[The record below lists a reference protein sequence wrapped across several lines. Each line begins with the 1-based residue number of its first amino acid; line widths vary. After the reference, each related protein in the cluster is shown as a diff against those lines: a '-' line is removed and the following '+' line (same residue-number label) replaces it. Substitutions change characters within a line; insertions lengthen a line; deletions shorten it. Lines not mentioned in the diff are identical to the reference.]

1 MLQGKRCS
9 GREGR
14 KVSMPL
20 DNGQGGWQDGAPDIS
35 EMLKK
40 AGDSLGL
47 GKRGKGLW
55 PIVVG
60 IVLAIFLAYSAV
72 YTIAPGNLGVILR
85 FGKYNGLVMPGLHFK
100 IPLGVDTVFKVH
112 TEQVDTESFGFR
124 SVRPGIKTQYE
135 KTPKMELESL
145 MLTGDLNVI
154 DVEWIVQFR
163 REDPRKYLFSI
174 QEPIMAIRDISESV
188 NRRIVGNRSF
198 DYVLQNREEVN
209 KMAKEELQKILDEY
223 ETGIRIVNVRLQNV
237 VPPDPV
243 KGAFNEVNEAQ
254 QEKERL
260 INQAQETYNRE
271 IPKAKGEAERTING
285 ARGFA
290 LERVNRAKG
299 DVARFSAVLK
309 EYRNAREV
317 TKQRLYLEAYQTIL
331 PNAKQIYIIDSEQKG
346 VLPLLQLNQQVTKG
360 GEGQ

>member
-1 MLQGKRCS
+1 MPWDNNPGKRQ
-9 GREGR
+9 GDLLDLPEIIKK
-14 KVSMPL
+14 KV
-20 DNGQGGWQDGAPDIS
+20 
-35 EMLKK
+35 
-40 AGDSLGL
+40 GDSLSFGEG
-47 GKRGKGLW
+47 GKPVWL
-55 PIVVG
+55 IG
-60 IVLAIFLAYSAV
+60 IVIFIAIILAYTSF
-72 YTIAPGNLGVILR
+72 YTIPPGNRGVILR
-85 FGKYNGLVMPGLHFK
+85 FGRYYSIVMPGLHFK

-112 TEQVDTESFGFR
+112 TEQVDTESFGFK
-124 SVRPGIKTQYE
+124 SVRPGIRTQYE
-135 KTPKMELESL
+135 KSAMTERESL

-163 REDPRKYLFSI
+163 REDPRKYLFNVRD
-174 QEPIMAIRDISESV
+174 PVMTIRDISESV

-209 KMAKEELQKILDEY
+209 RMAQEELQKILDEY
-223 ETGIRIVNVRLQNV
+223 ETGIRVVNVRLQNV

-260 INQAQETYNRE
+260 INEAQETFNRK
-271 IPKAKGEAERTING
+271 IPRAKGEAERTING

-309 EYRNAREV
+309 EYRNAIEV
-317 TKQRLYLEAYQTIL
+317 TKQRLYLEAYRAIL

-346 VLPLLQLNQQVTKG
+346 LLPLLQLNQQVTKG
-360 GEGQ
+360 GEIP

>member
-1 MLQGKRCS
+1 MPWDNNPGGGQ
-9 GREGR
+9 EG
-14 KVSMPL
+14 L
-20 DNGQGGWQDGAPDIS
+20 PDLS
-35 EMLKK
+35 EMIKK
-40 AGDSLGL
+40 AGDSLRL
-47 GKRGKGLW
+47 GKGRKPLW
-55 PIVVG
+55 LIVIV
-60 IVLAIFLAYSAV
+60 IVLAIFLAYTAI
-72 YTIAPGNLGVILR
+72 YTIPPGHQGVILR
-85 FGKYNGLVMPGLHFK
+85 FGRYSGMVLPGLHFK
-100 IPLGVDTVFKVH
+100 IPFGVDTVFKVH
-112 TEQVDTESFGFR
+112 TEQVDTETFGFK
-124 SVRPGIKTQYE
+124 SVRPGIRTQYE
-135 KTPKMELESL
+135 KSAVTERESL

-163 REDPRKYLFSI
+163 REDPRKYLFNV
-174 QEPIMAIRDISESV
+174 QDPIMAIRDISESV

-209 KMAKEELQKILDEY
+209 KMAQEELQKILDEY
-223 ETGIRIVNVRLQNV
+223 ETGIRVVNVRLQNV

-260 INQAQETYNRE
+260 INEAQETYNRE

-290 LERVNRAKG
+290 LERVNHAKG

-309 EYRNAREV
+309 EYRNAKEV

-346 VLPLLQLNQQVTKG
+346 LLPLLQLNQQDTKG
-360 GEGQ
+360 GASQ

>member
-1 MLQGKRCS
+1 MAWDNSPGGAQ
-9 GREGR
+9 EGLPDFPEIIK
-14 KVSMPL
+14 KV
-20 DNGQGGWQDGAPDIS
+20 
-35 EMLKK
+35 
-40 AGDSLGL
+40 GDSLNL
-47 GKRGKGLW
+47 GKGGKFLW
-55 PIVVG
+55 LLVIV
-60 IVLAIFLAYSAV
+60 IVLAIILAYTAF
-72 YTIAPGNLGVILR
+72 YTIPPGNQGVILR
-85 FGKYNGLVMPGLHFK
+85 FGRYAGMALPGLHFK
-100 IPLGVDTVFKVH
+100 VPFGVDTVFKVH
-112 TEQVDTESFGFR
+112 TEQVDTESFGFK
-124 SVRPGIKTQYE
+124 SVRPGIRTEYQKGAATE
-135 KTPKMELESL
+135 RESL

-154 DVEWIVQFR
+154 DVEWIIQFR
-163 REDPRKYLFSI
+163 REDPRKYLFNVRD
-174 QEPIMAIRDISESV
+174 PIMAIRDISESV

-209 KMAKEELQKILDEY
+209 KMAQEELQKILDEY

-260 INQAQETYNRE
+260 INEAQETYNRQ
-271 IPKAKGEAERTING
+271 IPQAKGEAERAING

-290 LERVNRAKG
+290 LERVNRSKG

-309 EYRNAREV
+309 EYRNAKEV

-346 VLPLLQLNQQVTKG
+346 LLPLLQLNQQVTKG
-360 GEGQ
+360 GEVQ

>member
-1 MLQGKRCS
+1 MPWDNNPGGGQ
-9 GREGR
+9 EG
-14 KVSMPL
+14 L
-20 DNGQGGWQDGAPDIS
+20 PDFP
-35 EMLKK
+35 EMIKK
-40 AGDSLGL
+40 AGESLNL
-47 GKRGKGLW
+47 GKVGKPVWLVV
-55 PIVVG
+55 IV
-60 IVLAIFLAYSAV
+60 IVLAIILAYTAF
-72 YTIAPGNLGVILR
+72 YTIPPGNQGVLLR
-85 FGKYNGLVMPGLHFK
+85 FGKYVGLVTPGLHFK
-100 IPLGVDTVFKVH
+100 VPLGVDTVFKVH
-112 TEQVDTESFGFR
+112 TEQVDTESFGFK
-124 SVRPGIKTQYE
+124 SIRPGIRTEYE
-135 KTPKMELESL
+135 KGVATELESL

-163 REDPRKYLFSI
+163 REDPRKYLFNI
-174 QEPIMAIRDISESV
+174 RDPIMAIRDISESV

-209 KMAKEELQKILDEY
+209 KMAQEELQKILDEY
-223 ETGIRIVNVRLQNV
+223 ESGIRVVNVRLQNV

-260 INQAQETYNRE
+260 INEAQETYNRQ
-271 IPKAKGEAERTING
+271 IPQAKGEAERAING

-290 LERVNRAKG
+290 LERVNHAKG

-309 EYRNAREV
+309 EYRNAKEV

-346 VLPLLQLNQQVTKG
+346 LLPLLQLSQPVTKG
-360 GEGQ
+360 GEVQ

>member
-1 MLQGKRCS
+1 MPWDNNPAGGQ
-9 GREGR
+9 EG
-14 KVSMPL
+14 L
-20 DNGQGGWQDGAPDIS
+20 PDFP
-35 EMLKK
+35 EMIKK
-40 AGDSLGL
+40 AGESLSLGKG
-47 GKRGKGLW
+47 GKPVWLIL
-55 PIVVG
+55 IV
-60 IVLAIFLAYSAV
+60 IVLVIFLGYTAI
-72 YTIAPGNLGVILR
+72 YTIAPGHKGVILR
-85 FGKYNGLVMPGLHFK
+85 FGRYSGMALPGLHFK
-100 IPLGVDTVFKVH
+100 IPFGIDTVLKVH
-112 TEQVDTESFGFR
+112 TEQVDTETFGFR
-124 SVRPGIKTQYE
+124 TVRPGIRTQYE
-135 KTPKMELESL
+135 KSAATKLESL

-163 REDPRKYLFSI
+163 REDPRKYLFNVR
-174 QEPIMAIRDISESV
+174 EPIMVIRDISESV

-209 KMAKEELQKILDEY
+209 RMAQEELQKILDEY
-223 ETGIRIVNVRLQNV
+223 ESGIRVVNVRLQNL

-260 INQAQETYNRE
+260 INEAQETYNRE
-271 IPKAKGEAERTING
+271 IPKAKGEAQRTING

-299 DVARFSAVLK
+299 DVARFSAVLT

-331 PNAKQIYIIDSEQKG
+331 PNAKRIYIIDSEQKG
-346 VLPLLQLNQQVTKG
+346 LLPLLQLNQQDMKG
-360 GEGQ
+360 GEAQ

>member
-1 MLQGKRCS
+1 MLR
-9 GREGR
+9 
-14 KVSMPL
+14 
-20 DNGQGGWQDGAPDIS
+20 DNNRGGWQEGPPDLA
-35 EMLKK
+35 EMIKK
-40 AGDSLGL
+40 ARDSLSL
-47 GKRGKGLW
+47 GKRGKSLW
-55 PIVVG
+55 LIVIV
-60 IVLAIFLAYSAV
+60 IVLAIFLAYTAV
-72 YTIAPGNLGVILR
+72 YTISPGHQGVILR
-85 FGKYNGLVMPGLHFK
+85 FGRYYGMVMPGLHFK
-100 IPLGVDTVFKVH
+100 IPFGVDTVFKVH
-112 TEQVDTESFGFR
+112 TEQVDTESFGFK
-124 SVRPGIKTQYE
+124 SIRPGIRTQYE
-135 KTPKMELESL
+135 KSAVTERESL

-163 REDPRKYLFSI
+163 REDPRKYLFNVRD
-174 QEPIMAIRDISESV
+174 PIMTIRDISESV

-209 KMAKEELQKILDEY
+209 KMAQEELQKILDEY
-223 ETGIRIVNVRLQNV
+223 ETGIRVVNVRLQNV

-260 INQAQETYNRE
+260 INEAQETYNRE

-317 TKQRLYLEAYQTIL
+317 TKRRLYLEAYQTIL

-346 VLPLLQLNQQVTKG
+346 LLPLLQLNQQVTKG
-360 GEGQ
+360 GEVK

>member
-1 MLQGKRCS
+1 MS
-9 GREGR
+9 W
-14 KVSMPL
+14 
-20 DNGQGGWQDGAPDIS
+20 DNNPGGQQGGLPDLPEII
-35 EMLKK
+35 KK
-40 AGDSLGL
+40 VGDSLSF
-47 GKRGKGLW
+47 GKGRKPLW
-55 PIVVG
+55 LIVIV
-60 IVLAIFLAYSAV
+60 IVLAVILAYTAF
-72 YTIAPGNLGVILR
+72 YTIPPGHKGVILR
-85 FGKYNGLVMPGLHFK
+85 FGRYSGMVLPGLHFK
-100 IPLGVDTVFKVH
+100 IPFGVDTVFKVH
-112 TEQVDTESFGFR
+112 TEQVDTESFGFK
-124 SVRPGIKTQYE
+124 SVRPGIRTQYE
-135 KTPKMELESL
+135 KSAATERESL

-154 DVEWIVQFR
+154 DVEWIIQFR
-163 REDPRKYLFSI
+163 REDPRKYLFNV
-174 QEPIMAIRDISESV
+174 QDPIKAIRDISESV

-209 KMAKEELQKILDEY
+209 KMAQEELQKILDEY
-223 ETGIRIVNVRLQNV
+223 ETGIRVVNVRLQNV

-260 INQAQETYNRE
+260 INEAQETYNRE
-271 IPKAKGEAERTING
+271 IPKAKGTAERTING

-309 EYRNAREV
+309 EYGNAKEV

-346 VLPLLQLNQQVTKG
+346 LLPLLQLNQQVTKG
-360 GEGQ
+360 GEAK

>member
-1 MLQGKRCS
+1 MSR
-9 GREGR
+9 
-14 KVSMPL
+14 
-20 DNGQGGWQDGAPDIS
+20 DNNQGGGQKGLPDIS
-35 EMLKK
+35 EMIKK

-47 GKRGKGLW
+47 GKGRKPLFFMV
-55 PIVVG
+55 IV
-60 IVLAIFLAYSAV
+60 IVLAIILAQTAF
-72 YTIAPGNLGVILR
+72 YTIAPGHQGVILR
-85 FGKYNGLVMPGLHFK
+85 FGRYSRLVLPGLHFK
-100 IPLGVDTVFKVH
+100 VPFGVDTVYKVH
-112 TEQVDTESFGFR
+112 AEQVDTETFGFKNI
-124 SVRPGIKTQYE
+124 SPGIKTQYE
-135 KTPKMELESL
+135 KNALTERESL

-154 DVEWIVQFR
+154 DVEWIIQFR
-163 REDPRKYLFSI
+163 RENPREYLFNVKD
-174 QEPIMAIRDISESV
+174 PIMTIRDISESV

-209 KMAKEELQKILDEY
+209 RMAQEELQKILDEY

-260 INQAQETYNRE
+260 INEAQETYNRE

-290 LERVNRAKG
+290 LERLNHARG

-309 EYRNAREV
+309 QYGSAKEV

-346 VLPLLQLNQQVTKG
+346 LLPLLQLNQDVTKG
-360 GEGQ
+360 GEAQ

>member
-1 MLQGKRCS
+1 MAWDNNPGGQQ
-9 GREGR
+9 EG
-14 KVSMPL
+14 L
-20 DNGQGGWQDGAPDIS
+20 PDFPAMI
-35 EMLKK
+35 KK

-47 GKRGKGLW
+47 GKGGKPFLW
-55 PIVVG
+55 LIGIIVV
-60 IVLAIFLAYSAV
+60 IAIILAYTAF
-72 YTIAPGNLGVILR
+72 YTIPPGNRGVLLR
-85 FGKYNGLVMPGLHFK
+85 FGRYSSVVMPGLHFK
-100 IPLGVDTVFKVH
+100 IPFGIDTVFKVH
-112 TEQVDTESFGFR
+112 TEQVDTESFGFK
-124 SVRPGIKTQYE
+124 SVRPGIRTQYE
-135 KTPKMELESL
+135 KSASTERESL

-163 REDPRKYLFSI
+163 REDPRKYLFNVRD
-174 QEPIMAIRDISESV
+174 PVMTIRDISESV

-209 KMAKEELQKILDEY
+209 RMAQEELQKILDEY
-223 ETGIRIVNVRLQNV
+223 ETGVRIVNVRLQNV

-260 INQAQETYNRE
+260 INEAQETYNRE
-271 IPKAKGEAERTING
+271 IPKAKGTAERTING

-299 DVARFSAVLK
+299 DVARFSDVLK

-317 TKQRLYLEAYQTIL
+317 TKQRLYLEAYQSIL
-331 PNAKQIYIIDSEQKG
+331 PNAQQIYIIDSEQRG
-346 VLPLLQLNQQVTKG
+346 LLPLLQLNQQDIEG
-360 GEGQ
+360 GVVR

>member
-1 MLQGKRCS
+1 MPWDNNRG
-9 GREGR
+9 GRQEG
-14 KVSMPL
+14 P
-20 DNGQGGWQDGAPDIS
+20 PDLS
-35 EMLKK
+35 EMIKK
-40 AGDSLGL
+40 AGDSLSL
-47 GKRGKGLW
+47 GKIGKPLW
-55 PIVVG
+55 LIVIG
-60 IVLAIFLAYSAV
+60 IVFAIILGYTAF
-72 YTIAPGNLGVILR
+72 YTIAPGHQGVILR
-85 FGKYNGLVMPGLHFK
+85 FGRYYGLVMPGLHFK
-100 IPLGVDTVFKVH
+100 IPFGVDRVFKVH
-112 TEQVDTESFGFR
+112 TEQVDTETFGFK
-124 SVRPGIKTQYE
+124 SVRPGIRTQYE
-135 KTPKMELESL
+135 KSALTELESL

-163 REDPRKYLFSI
+163 REDPRKYLFNVRD
-174 QEPIMAIRDISESV
+174 PIMAIRDISESV

-209 KMAKEELQKILDEY
+209 KMAQEELQKILDEY
-223 ETGIRIVNVRLQNV
+223 QSGIRVVNVRLQNV

-299 DVARFSAVLK
+299 DVARFSAVLT

-331 PNAKQIYIIDSEQKG
+331 PNARQIYIIDSEQKG
-346 VLPLLQLNQQVTKG
+346 LLPLLQLNQQVTKG
-360 GEGQ
+360 GEAQ

>member
-1 MLQGKRCS
+1 MPWDNNRG
-9 GREGR
+9 GRQEG
-14 KVSMPL
+14 P
-20 DNGQGGWQDGAPDIS
+20 PDLS
-35 EMLKK
+35 EMIKK
-40 AGDSLGL
+40 AGDSLSL
-47 GKRGKGLW
+47 GKIGKPLW
-55 PIVVG
+55 LIVIG
-60 IVLAIFLAYSAV
+60 IVLAIILGYTAI
-72 YTIAPGNLGVILR
+72 YTIAPGHQGVILR
-85 FGKYNGLVMPGLHFK
+85 FGKYYGLAMPGLHFK
-100 IPLGVDTVFKVH
+100 IPFGVDRVFKVH
-112 TEQVDTESFGFR
+112 TEQVDTETFGFKT
-124 SVRPGIKTQYE
+124 VRPGIRTQYE
-135 KTPKMELESL
+135 KSAVTERESL

-163 REDPRKYLFSI
+163 REDPRKYLFNVRD
-174 QEPIMAIRDISESV
+174 PIMAIRDISESV

-209 KMAKEELQKILDEY
+209 KMAQEELQNILDEY
-223 ETGIRIVNVRLQNV
+223 ESGIRVVNVRLQNV

-299 DVARFSAVLK
+299 DVARFSAVLT

-331 PNAKQIYIIDSEQKG
+331 PNARQIYIIDSEQKG
-346 VLPLLQLNQQVTKG
+346 LLPLLQLNQQVTKG
-360 GEGQ
+360 GEAQ

>member
-1 MLQGKRCS
+1 MTWDNNPGGRQEGPPDLS
-9 GREGR
+9 G
-14 KVSMPL
+14 L
-20 DNGQGGWQDGAPDIS
+20 I
-35 EMLKK
+35 KK
-40 AGDSLGL
+40 AGDSLSL
-47 GKRGKGLW
+47 GKMGKPLW
-55 PIVVG
+55 LIVIG
-60 IVLAIFLAYSAV
+60 IVFAIILGYTAF
-72 YTIAPGNLGVILR
+72 YTIAPGHQGVILR
-85 FGKYNGLVMPGLHFK
+85 FGKYYGLVLPGLHFK
-100 IPLGVDTVFKVH
+100 IPFGVDTVFKVH
-112 TEQVDTESFGFR
+112 TEQVDTESFGFTI
-124 SVRPGIKTQYE
+124 VRPGIRTQYQKSAVTE
-135 KTPKMELESL
+135 RESL

-163 REDPRKYLFSI
+163 REDPRKYLFNVRD
-174 QEPIMAIRDISESV
+174 PIMAIRDISESV

-209 KMAKEELQKILDEY
+209 KMAQEELQKILDEY
-223 ETGIRIVNVRLQNV
+223 ESGIRIVNVRLQNV

-260 INQAQETYNRE
+260 INQAQETYNKE

-299 DVARFSAVLK
+299 DVARFSAVLT
-309 EYRNAREV
+309 EYQTTREV

-346 VLPLLQLNQQVTKG
+346 LLPLLQLNQQVTKG
-360 GEGQ
+360 GEAQ